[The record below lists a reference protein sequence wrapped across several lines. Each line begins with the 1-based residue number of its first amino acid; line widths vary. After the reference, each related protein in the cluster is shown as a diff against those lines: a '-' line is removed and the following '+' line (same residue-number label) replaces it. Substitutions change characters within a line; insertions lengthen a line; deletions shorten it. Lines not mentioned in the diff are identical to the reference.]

1 MAAKPTAPKAA
12 APARREGEPSYWLLK
27 SEPKTYS
34 WDDLIRDGETRW
46 DGVRNNQAAI
56 YLRAMRAGDLAL
68 FYHSNEGLAAVGVV
82 EVTHEAY
89 PDPSDPSGRYVAVDV
104 APRAAL
110 AKPVSLAAMKA
121 EPALA
126 GMALFRLFRISVA
139 PLTADEWR
147 TILAM
152 SR

>member
-1 MAAKPTAPKAA
+1 MASKAA
-12 APARREGEPSYWLLK
+12 APKAPPPPRREGEPSYWLLK
-27 SEPKTYS
+27 SEPKKYS
-34 WDDLIRDGETRW
+34 WDDLVRDGRTRW

-56 YLRAMRAGDLAL
+56 YLKAMRVGDLGL
-68 FYHSNEGLAAVGVV
+68 FYHSNEGLAAVGVLRV
-82 EVTHEAY
+82 AKEAY
-89 PDPSDPSGRYVAVDV
+89 PDPADESDRYVAVDV
-104 APRAAL
+104 TPKHAL
-110 AKPVSLAAMKA
+110 NKPVTLAAMKA

-126 GMALFRLFRISVA
+126 GMALLRLFRISVA